1 MIPSKYIVALVQ
13 VVTIV
18 VTSLIAAN
26 ADNTVSLVEVLQIAA
41 IVVGAIIT
49 YWAKLLTNGW
59 AAGLK
64 FAGAVLGAAIAA
76 AIPIVDVAN
85 GGPGWTASAALIV
98 LLAAL
103 NAALT
108 AWGVDL
114 RLDEVKAQLADP
126 TVDNAKV
133 RAADGPAYAVVMRA

>member
-1 MIPSKYIVALVQ
+1 MIPSKYVVALIQ
-13 VVTIV
+13 VVTII

-49 YWAKLLTNGW
+49 YWAKLLEKGW

-126 TVDNAKV
+126 SVDNAKV
-133 RAADGPAYAVVMRA
+133 RAADAPAYAIVMRA